1 MSYTKIYNIQRFP
14 AVRYNTD
21 RKALS
26 LSIQQLVSL
35 IGEVTLVASNY
46 Y

>member
-1 MSYTKIYNIQRFP
+1 MNYTKIYNLQKFP
-14 AVRYNTD
+14 AVRCNTD

-35 IGEVTLVASNY
+35 IGEVALVASNHY
-46 Y
+46 